1 MSNVTLAELAK
12 LGIPKRIL
20 ATISPEVL
28 ANNGST
34 IKIGVTPT
42 VAPKTDTH
50 WTNVPDS
57 PAIFARRM
65 TARAKQ
71 NAKNRKINPNSTLI
85 PTSTYDE
92 YLSDFGAK
100 GEERRNT
107 DALRIQQFINNLP
120 DQIEYFQWR
129 VDNPEEAK
137 AQDDETQLVACP
149 YTQNGEVGKTSLTKA
164 QCQKAQI
171 EWEKKY
177 SKFNYFARNAVQGLT
192 DVADFAVDK
201 VGTVIPGV
209 AQVIAP
215 IYKAFAP
222 PTSKFYTNRDFG
234 SKLIDA
240 GVGSVETLMKLKG
253 KGKYVKSYKR
263 VLKALKKLR
272 GGSPMTWA
280 IFKGSSIGVAS
291 VLLGAGFGFFTG
303 NTQLGA
309 IIGTI
314 TGALFGGGMTLID
327 IQHILRNA
335 GVDPATVRATPEII
349 RIAFEMIPEP
359 SDTRL
364 NIMNGE
370 KDSISQDD
378 IKEGEDVVLFSSL
391 TTGHHKPLSRDSALD
406 TNIQPETY
414 RMPNGTYKDRSGR
427 LVDLPVGQL
436 RSMMSQLTGEF
447 RISSGKAHLV
457 DEAQYEAEV
466 IARRDAPP
474 PVAPP
479 PVAPPPPV
487 AQAPDVAVDVVPFE
501 FVNPMRIGQG
511 RFTPDDYDEMFGSGI
526 FSSIKSGIS
535 KVIKR
540 VKDVVTTG
548 IRRDYPPS
556 VRKFLLEQGNSK
568 ITSMM
573 VRRDPI
579 GAPLNTV
586 LNLISLGKW
595 NELRTKYGYDKLF
608 HLGLEFTIASSKY
621 VIEKNEVI
629 NIAPAKATTKD
640 TQTYPIKLNGT
651 TTLNTLLPKA
661 QKAMG
666 DKYFTYSAF
675 ENNCQDFILAILR
688 SNGLGD
694 SGSTAF
700 IKQDLQK
707 VTGSM
712 PTYVRKIAQLATDI
726 GAVANVAMEGRGGMK
741 PRAKFAKQL
750 ASIGVSAEAYLDM
763 AREKA
768 KSKGLAWK
776 HLGFSDDDKHKLQIP
791 NMNGKVIRFGAVGSR
806 DFVIYSLSQ
815 SAVGEKSRKS
825 YLARANKIPGDWK
838 EDSYSPNSLAIS
850 ILW

>member
-1 MSNVTLAELAK
+1 MSNITLAELAK

-71 NAKNRKINPNSTLI
+71 NAKNRKINPISTLI

-107 DALRIQQFINNLP
+107 DALRIQEFINNLP

-137 AQDDETQLVACP
+137 AQDDETQLVNCP

-240 GVGSVETLMKLKG
+240 GVGTAETLMKLKG
-253 KGKYVKSYKR
+253 KGKHVKSYKR
-263 VLKALKKLR
+263 MLKAFKKLR
-272 GGSPMTWA
+272 GGSRMA
-280 IFKGSSIGVAS
+280 YALFQGGALGFAS
-291 VLLGAGFGFFTG
+291 MVMGLGLGFILGDATLGAE
-303 NTQLGA
+303 
-309 IIGTI
+309 IGTGV
-314 TGALFGGGMTLID
+314 GALLAVGIPL
-327 IQHILRNA
+327 A
-335 GVDPATVRATPEII
+335 EII
-349 RIAFEMIPEP
+349 RRLRDEGVPPEIVDAVPTVVNIALGMLPAQTNTVVNIPRGTEDLITMEEIEDGDP
-359 SDTRL
+359 IIVFSNPQSTRYSTR
-364 NIMNGE
+364 E
-370 KDSISQDD
+370 SATTSI
-378 IKEGEDVVLFSSL
+378 GY
-391 TTGHHKPLSRDSALD
+391 T
-406 TNIQPETY
+406 
-414 RMPNGTYKDRSGR
+414 SGR
-427 LVDLPVGQL
+427 RNQL
-436 RSMMSQLTGEF
+436 ENTLRQVMGEMTQV
-447 RISSGKAHLV
+447 SSG
-457 DEAQYEAEV
+457 
-466 IARRDAPP
+466 
-474 PVAPP
+474 
-479 PVAPPPPV
+479 V
-487 AQAPDVAVDVVPFE
+487 AQVAVTPRVPALPIE
-501 FVNPMRIGQG
+501 MEDGMIMNPMRIRREGRG

-526 FSSIKSGIS
+526 FSSIKSGIG

-548 IRRDYPPS
+548 IRSDYPPS

-741 PRAKFAKQL
+741 PRAKFMKQL
-750 ASIGVSAEAYLDM
+750 AKMGVSAEAYLDM

-791 NMNGKVIRFGAVGSR
+791 NMNGKVIRFGAVGSG
-806 DFVIYSLSQ
+806 DFVLYSLAQ
-815 SAVGEKSRKS
+815 SAGAEKSRKS

-850 ILW
+850 ALW

>member
-12 LGIPKRIL
+12 LGIPNRIL

-34 IKIGVTPT
+34 IKLGATPT

-57 PAIFARRM
+57 PTIFARRM

-71 NAKNRKINPNSTLI
+71 NAKNLKINPNSTLI

-107 DALRIQQFINNLP
+107 DALRIQQFINSLP

-129 VDNPEEAK
+129 VDNPEDAK

-253 KGKYVKSYKR
+253 KGKGYLRRMNGRGHKR
-263 VLKALKKLR
+263 MLKAFKKLR
-272 GGSPMTWA
+272 GGGSMSYA
-280 IFKGSSIGVAS
+280 LFKG
-291 VLLGAGFGFFTG
+291 GAFGFASMVLGYGLGFVAG
-303 NTQLGA
+303 NPALGVE
-309 IIGTI
+309 IGTGV
-314 TGALFGGGMTLID
+314 GALLAGGIPL
-327 IQHILRNA
+327 A
-335 GVDPATVRATPEII
+335 EII
-349 RIAFEMIPEP
+349 RRLRDEGVPPAIVDAVPAIVNIALGMLPPQTNTVVNIPRGTPDLITSAEIEDGDRIIVFSNP
-359 SDTRL
+359 QSTQYSTRA
-364 NIMNGE
+364 NA
-370 KDSISQDD
+370 
-378 IKEGEDVVLFSSL
+378 
-391 TTGHHKPLSRDSALD
+391 TTSMGYS
-406 TNIQPETY
+406 
-414 RMPNGTYKDRSGR
+414 SGR
-427 LVDLPVGQL
+427 ENQL
-436 RSMMSQLTGEF
+436 ENTLRRVMGE
-447 RISSGKAHLV
+447 IIHVSSGV
-457 DEAQYEAEV
+457 AQ
-466 IARRDAPP
+466 
-474 PVAPP
+474 VAP
-479 PVAPPPPV
+479 
-487 AQAPDVAVDVVPFE
+487 AQHVAVDVRQEQRVAHMPRQVERMPLRDLPTQQVAETRRVQAVPTE
-501 FVNPMRIGQG
+501 TIDGMTMNPLRRGREEGRG

-640 TQTYPIKLNGT
+640 TQTYPIQLNGT

-661 QKAMG
+661 QKSMG

-726 GAVANVAMEGRGGMK
+726 GAVANVAMEGRGGRK

-750 ASIGVSAEAYLDM
+750 AKMGVSAEAYLDM

-791 NMNGKVIRFGAVGSR
+791 NMDGKVIRFGAVGSG
-806 DFVIYSLSQ
+806 DFVLYSLSQ
-815 SAVGEKSRKS
+815 SAGAEKSRKS

>member
-92 YLSDFGAK
+92 YLSDYGDK

-107 DALRIQQFINNLP
+107 DELRIQQFINSLP
-120 DQIEYFQWR
+120 QQIEYWQWR

-137 AQDDETQLVACP
+137 AQDDETQLVNCP

-240 GVGSVETLMKLKG
+240 GVGTAETLMKLKG
-253 KGKYVKSYKR
+253 KGKHVKSYKR
-263 VLKALKKLR
+263 MLKAFKKLR
-272 GGSPMTWA
+272 GGSRMA
-280 IFKGSSIGVAS
+280 YALFQGGALGFAS
-291 VLLGAGFGFFTG
+291 MVMGLGLGFILGDATLGAK
-303 NTQLGA
+303 
-309 IIGTI
+309 IGTGV
-314 TGALFGGGMTLID
+314 GALLAVGIPL
-327 IQHILRNA
+327 A
-335 GVDPATVRATPEII
+335 EII
-349 RIAFEMIPEP
+349 RRLRAEGVPPEIVDAVPTVVNIALGMLPAQTNTVVNIPRGTEDLITMEEIEDGDPIIVFSNPQSTRYSTRESATTSIGYTSGSRNQLENTLRQVMGEM
-359 SDTRL
+359 TH
-364 NIMNGE
+364 
-370 KDSISQDD
+370 
-378 IKEGEDVVLFSSL
+378 V
-391 TTGHHKPLSRDSALD
+391 
-406 TNIQPETY
+406 
-414 RMPNGTYKDRSGR
+414 
-427 LVDLPVGQL
+427 
-436 RSMMSQLTGEF
+436 
-447 RISSGKAHLV
+447 SSGV
-457 DEAQYEAEV
+457 AQVAP
-466 IARRDAPP
+466 APP
-474 PVAPP
+474 APHVA
-479 PVAPPPPV
+479 
-487 AQAPDVAVDVVPFE
+487 VAVDRQSLPVAVTPRVPALPIE
-501 FVNPMRIGQG
+501 MEDGMVMNPMRVRREGRG

-526 FSSIKSGIS
+526 FSSIKSGIG

-741 PRAKFAKQL
+741 PRAKFMKQL
-750 ASIGVSAEAYLDM
+750 AKMGVSAEAYLDM

-791 NMNGKVIRFGAVGSR
+791 NMNGKVIRFGAVGSG
-806 DFVIYSLSQ
+806 DFVLYSLAQ
-815 SAVGEKSRKS
+815 SAGAEKSRKS